1 MFLPILI
8 KALAQGALSG
18 EHSYVVRG
26 AKLQCSQG
34 TDPGVLNMM
43 YSHGVFIKD
52 KPVLNVDDAI
62 CGANISKI
70 NAFGL
75 CKLKHGLPCEPEIAF
90 GSKWTGGKED
100 VLIEGA
106 PALLNNSTLMCS
118 CQDVLTN
125 TFNFMIDPSDDG
137 TLSSAIGPSGGGI
150 ISIIDDGQDS

>member
-34 TDPGVLNMM
+34 TDPGVLNTM
-43 YSHGVFIKD
+43 YSHGVYIKD
-52 KPVLNVDDAI
+52 KPVLSVDDAI
-62 CGANISKI
+62 CGANISKM

-75 CKLKHGLPCEPEIAF
+75 CKLKQGLPCEPEIAF

-106 PALLNNSTLMCS
+106 PALLSNSTLMCS
-118 CQDVLTN
+118 CTGVQEA
-125 TFNFMIDPSDDG
+125 I
-137 TLSSAIGPSGGGI
+137 SSFFAGGSTDNSATGSGGGGI
-150 ISIIDDGQDS
+150 ISITDDGQDG

>member
-1 MFLPILI
+1 MFLPLLI

-43 YSHGVFIKD
+43 YSHGVYIKD

-75 CKLKHGLPCEPEIAF
+75 CKLKQGLPCEPEIAF

-106 PALLNNSTLMCS
+106 PTLLSNSTLMCS
-118 CQDVLTN
+118 CQGVPG
-125 TFNFMIDPSDDG
+125 I
-137 TLSSAIGPSGGGI
+137 SSSVQGGGGI
-150 ISIIDDGQDS
+150 ISIIDDGQDG

>member
-1 MFLPILI
+1 MFLPLLI

-75 CKLKHGLPCEPEIAF
+75 CKLKQGLPCEPEIAF

-118 CQDVLTN
+118 CQGVQE
-125 TFNFMIDPSDDG
+125 
-137 TLSSAIGPSGGGI
+137 AIASFFGADSTGSGGGGI
-150 ISIIDDGQDS
+150 ITITDDGQDG